1 MTRRRRGG
9 RAAQAKRPATPAGAG
24 ARKPAERPAAGPR
37 KSAQRSAK
45 EPLDIYVAIVAF
57 LSRVAGVFAAGLL
70 ALAVLVVCDMVIERF
85 VFNLTT
91 VWQIDTVTYS
101 IVAATFVGS
110 AYVLMLRGH
119 VNVDVLPLHLGA
131 RSRYWLALGTAVV
144 ALAFCVVLF
153 VLCSQFWYQAYSG
166 SWRSNTVWR
175 ARLWIPYLAMPVG
188 LGLLVLQY
196 VAEILCLATGRTPP
210 FGVRKDADADDV
222 ALAHARQ
229 ALEEAP

>member
-1 MTRRRRGG
+1 MTQRRRARQAA
-9 RAAQAKRPATPAGAG
+9 RARRPEPATRTSAGRSAP
-24 ARKPAERPAAGPR
+24 RERPVEG
-37 KSAQRSAK
+37 S
-45 EPLDIYVAIVAF
+45 LDIYVAAVAF
-57 LSRVAGVFAAGLL
+57 LSRIAGVFAAGLI

-85 VFNLTT
+85 VFNRTT
-91 VWQIDTVTYS
+91 IWQIDVVTYS

-119 VNVDVLPLHLGA
+119 VNVDVLPLHLGPRA
-131 RSRYWLALGTAVV
+131 RYWLALFTGVV
-144 ALAFCVVLF
+144 ALAFCVVVF
-153 VLCSQFWYQAYSG
+153 ALCTQFWYQAYSE

-196 VAEILCLATGRTPP
+196 FADVLSLATGRTPP
-210 FGVRKDADADDV
+210 FGIRKDAAADEV
-222 ALAHARQ
+222 ALAQARQ